1 MSGFGKIVIA
11 TDKFKGSMTAVQAS
25 EAVRDGITEG
35 CKEAGRTMPQILVR
49 PMADGGAGRMG
60 ISESALRDSG
70 GG

>member
-35 CKEAGRTMPQILVR
+35 CKETGRTMPQN
-49 PMADGGAGRMG
+49 GGRRGRQHG
-60 ISESALRDSG
+60 GNGKGPSG
-70 GG
+70 ERQKLS

>member
-35 CKEAGRTMPQILVR
+35 CKEAGRTMPPWR
-49 PMADGGAGRMG
+49 TEGKAAW
-60 ISESALRDSG
+60 E
-70 GG
+70 